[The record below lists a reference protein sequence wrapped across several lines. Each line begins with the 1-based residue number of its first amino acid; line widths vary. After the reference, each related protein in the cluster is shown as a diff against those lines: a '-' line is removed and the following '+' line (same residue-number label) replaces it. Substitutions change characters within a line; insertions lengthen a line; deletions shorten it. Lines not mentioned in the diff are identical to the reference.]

1 MSARKVAEPVEA
13 GGDGNGRKAGNSAHV
28 ARTNEAGAETR
39 RRLLDVAERLFAT
52 RGLDAVSLR
61 DITETAGA
69 NMAAVHYHFGSK
81 QELITALVERRSG
94 AIGKRRNSL
103 LDELEKSPTLD
114 LRSVVRAIVLPTA
127 EMVAEEGG
135 GAYYVAFLATLGDH
149 PEVTPTLLSAYG
161 AYTRRL
167 LRLLAK
173 VTPELPDDVRLLRWS
188 IAGDLVNRLLG
199 YPTGQV
205 RHWLAQLRPGADAHL
220 VDSLTDIVEGI
231 FIAPVTVSQRRR
243 RSATQSGS

>member
-1 MSARKVAEPVEA
+1 MSARRVAEPLHA
-13 GGDGNGRKAGNSAHV
+13 GDDGSGRKAGDSPRA

-39 RRLLDVAERLFAT
+39 RKLLDVAERLFAT

-81 QELITALVERRSG
+81 QDLIAALVERRSG
-94 AIGKRRNSL
+94 AIGKRRSSL

-135 GAYYVAFLATLGDH
+135 GEYYVAFLATLGDH
-149 PEVTPTLLSAYG
+149 PEVTPTLVERVWRLHKATPPVVGQGHSRAPRRCPTLTMEHCRGPGKPPSGLSNRSG
-161 AYTRRL
+161 T
-167 LRLLAK
+167 
-173 VTPELPDDVRLLRWS
+173 T
-188 IAGDLVNRLLG
+188 LVG
-199 YPTGQV
+199 PTTS
-205 RHWLAQLRPGADAHL
+205 RC
-220 VDSLTDIVEGI
+220 
-231 FIAPVTVSQRRR
+231 
-243 RSATQSGS
+243 

>member
-1 MSARKVAEPVEA
+1 MSARRVAEPLDA
-13 GGDGNGRKAGNSAHV
+13 GGDGNGRKAGNSARV

-69 NMAAVHYHFGSK
+69 NMAAVPYPFGSK

-94 AIGKRRNSL
+94 AIGKRRDSL

-127 EMVAEEGG
+127 EMVAEEG
-135 GAYYVAFLATLGDH
+135 
-149 PEVTPTLLSAYG
+149 
-161 AYTRRL
+161 
-167 LRLLAK
+167 
-173 VTPELPDDVRLLRWS
+173 
-188 IAGDLVNRLLG
+188 
-199 YPTGQV
+199 
-205 RHWLAQLRPGADAHL
+205 
-220 VDSLTDIVEGI
+220 
-231 FIAPVTVSQRRR
+231 
-243 RSATQSGS
+243 